1 MKRVGSVLA
10 LIFVSLLC
18 LPPPAWAAGSEYF
31 LDGAGLSPLWMIPFI
46 CMLFSLALMPLLA
59 PHFWHGNFGKIA
71 VFWAAAFVV
80 PCAVIFGPGFAL
92 HQVLHAMLLEY
103 APFILLMLALFTVSG
118 GICVT
123 GDLAGSPR
131 VNLGILAIGT
141 VLASWMGTTGASM
154 LLIRPLLRANAHRQY
169 RVHSVVFFI
178 FLVSNIGGTL
188 TPLGDPPLFLGFL
201 KGISFFWTTT
211 HLFCKTLVISLI
223 LLGFYYAL
231 DNFLFKK
238 EGCPALPRE
247 DDAPPEKIGLKGK
260 VNLLLLMCV
269 VASVL
274 MSGMWKPGLSFDI
287 YGTELEL
294 QNALRDLLM
303 VAVTLVSLRLTKP
316 EYRAMNSFNWEPIL
330 EVAKLFVGIFISMAP
345 VVAILQAGEK
355 GALAPIIALLS
366 DESGQPVNYMYFW
379 LTGLLSFFLDNAP
392 TYLVVFNTA
401 GGDPAFLM
409 GEWAGTLSAISV
421 GTVFFGAITYIGNAP
436 NFMVRSIA
444 VNQGVPMPSFFGYML
459 WSISILFPCFAL
471 LTVLFFI

>member
-10 LIFVSLLC
+10 LLFVSLL
-18 LPPPAWAAGSEYF
+18 LPFPALAAGSEHF

-46 CMLFSLALMPLLA
+46 CMLLSLALMPLLA
-59 PHFWHGNFGKIA
+59 PHFWHNHFGKIA
-71 VFWAAAFVV
+71 LFWAAAFAL
-80 PCAVIFGPGFAL
+80 PCAIVFGPGMAL
-92 HQVLHAMLLEY
+92 YQVIHAMLLEY
-103 APFILLMLALFTVSG
+103 APFILLLLALFTVSG

-131 VNLGILAIGT
+131 VNLAILAIGT

-169 RVHSVVFFI
+169 RVHSVIFFL

-201 KGISFFWTTT
+201 KGVSFFWTTT
-211 HLFCKTLVISLI
+211 HLFFKTLVLSLI
-223 LLGFYYAL
+223 LLSLYYAL
-231 DNFLFKK
+231 DSFLFKK
-238 EGCPALPRE
+238 EGYPLPPRD
-247 DDAPPEKIGLKGK
+247 DDAPAEKIGLKGK
-260 VNLLLLMCV
+260 VNLLLLLCV

-287 YGTELEL
+287 YGTEVEL
-294 QNALRDLLM
+294 QNAMRDLFM
-303 VAVTLVSLRLTKP
+303 VAVALASLRLTRP

-345 VVAILQAGEK
+345 VVAILQAGER
-355 GALAPIIALLS
+355 GALAPVIALLS

-401 GGDPAFLM
+401 GGDPALLM
-409 GEWAGTLSAISV
+409 GEWADTLAAIST

-444 VNQGVPMPSFFGYML
+444 VNQGVPMPSFFGYMV